1 MLTYFFN
8 IELVSINPSSENG
21 NVDIETD
28 TVEIKAVDELI
39 AVELLKD
46 KFNISSEFF
55 SQTIHSLECIGTLEE
70 ETF

>member
-21 NVDIETD
+21 NVDIDTD
-28 TVEIKAVDELI
+28 TVEIKAVDEKI
-39 AVELLKD
+39 AEELLRD

-55 SQTIHSLECIGTLEE
+55 SQSIHRLEFIGTLED